1 MKIVKSPEESVL
13 LIKGVS
19 ETIKNEAKEQNRGC
33 PSMSLSKFGASLL
46 GNLKQV
52 SW

>member
-19 ETIKNEAKEQNRGC
+19 ETIRNEAKEQNGGF
-33 PSMSLSKFGASLL
+33 PSMSLCIFGASLL